1 MTNIRT
7 PEPPRRQGGVIV
19 RTIMGVVFGGALAM
33 SLYAPDRI
41 DFGRL
46 TLGSEGPCAV
56 TASWTR
62 QAVPIVSIRMQVGR

>member
-7 PEPPRRQGGVIV
+7 PEPACQQGGMIV
-19 RTIMGVVFGGALAM
+19 RAIMGVVFGVALAM
-33 SLYAPDRI
+33 SVYATDRI

-46 TLGSEGPCAV
+46 TLGCEGPCVV

>member
-1 MTNIRT
+1 M
-7 PEPPRRQGGVIV
+7 IV
-19 RTIMGVVFGGALAM
+19 RAIMGIIFGVALAL

-46 TLGSEGPCAV
+46 TLGCEGSCAV